1 MRNRRFAV
9 CVFILSVLFAP
20 LPLSNARAGAWV
32 QDSGHWQLI
41 TSLDVS
47 RAASGYDAQSRPDE
61 AISFYKYY
69 MKSLIEYGWDDRTTL
84 FLAPEY
90 AIAGEALPN
99 KVPIRAHDFG
109 IEGGARFRL
118 TDAFGILSV
127 QSSFKFAGPFDLSN
141 SVGHDSAYIGEV
153 RLLDGL
159 GFKLFHRDGF
169 ADIEVGQRFI
179 SSPRP
184 NETVVDLTAGVW
196 ITKNT
201 MAMVQSFNTISGSDA
216 TPPYSYYRMHKI
228 EASVVDHLWGRWFMQ
243 TGGYYSPAGQ
253 NSLVEQG
260 VTTAIWARF

>member
-1 MRNRRFAV
+1 MRDKRFGICAFV
-9 CVFILSVLFAP
+9 LSIFFA
-20 LPLSNARAGAWV
+20 SVSSSGARASAWV
-32 QDSGHWQLI
+32 QDSGHWQI
-41 TSLDVS
+41 IASLDVS
-47 RAASGYDAQSRPDE
+47 RAGSGYDAQSRPDVS
-61 AISFYKYY
+61 IGFYKYY
-69 MKSLIEYGWDDRTTL
+69 LKSLVEYGWDDRITL

-99 KVPIRAHDFG
+99 KAPMRAHDFG
-109 IEGGARFRL
+109 IEGGARVHL
-118 TDAFGILSV
+118 SDAFGILSV

-153 RLLDGL
+153 RLLDGF
-159 GFKLFHRDGF
+159 GFKLFRLDGF
-169 ADIEVGQRFI
+169 ADVEVAQRFV
-179 SSPRP
+179 SAPRP
-184 NETVVDLTAGVW
+184 SETVIDLTAGLW

-228 EASVVDHLWGRWFMQ
+228 EASVVDHLWGRWFLQ
-243 TGGYYSPAGQ
+243 TGAYISPAGQ